1 MTRVDTFAGLV
12 ARVYVTR
19 LVQFGCTV
27 AVAFLLARLLG
38 PEGRGVYALLLL
50 LPSTLFA
57 IGQLGLPSAITYF
70 AGGGRSLGSLV
81 RAAAGLG
88 AVLAGGLLLVSLV
101 GLPQLQ
107 PLLFRAAPL
116 DLLRVA
122 VLALPIQL
130 AATFFGSMLWG
141 RQLVRPYT
149 WVLALQSLAWLA
161 AVAGLVGIADLGVP
175 GALASYLV
183 ATGAGAMAVI
193 TLVMRRSARE
203 EVEERVEGGHNGSGR
218 AIRRPAGAGDLL
230 GYGLRLYP
238 AGLATFLSYRA
249 DLFLL
254 SALIGDAAAI
264 GLYAMAV
271 SLAEITFQVPDS
283 VATLFYPRVAGSARA
298 EADRLAPATA
308 RMTLLITLLATLL
321 LLPVAWLAIR
331 LVLPGFDGS
340 LLPFAI
346 LLPGTV
352 ALGLSKVLSGYI
364 SGLGRPGPVSAIAA
378 SALALNLACNLVL
391 IPPLG
396 IAGAALSS
404 LVSYAAHAVLTIRLA
419 SRLSG
424 APFRAFVSP
433 GREEVRRL
441 RDRLAGLRGASR
453 AG

>member
-1 MTRVDTFAGLV
+1 MTQVETFASQV

-81 RAAAGLG
+81 RAAVGLG
-88 AVLAGGLLLVSLV
+88 AVMAGGLLLLSLIA
-101 GLPQLQ
+101 LPQLQ
-107 PLLFRAAPL
+107 PILFGAAPL

-149 WVLALQSLAWLA
+149 WVLAAQSLAWLT
-161 AVAGLVGIADLGVP
+161 AVVGVVGVADLGVAGALGSYLVVTAA
-175 GALASYLV
+175 GALAIVILV
-183 ATGAGAMAVI
+183 V
-193 TLVMRRSARE
+193 RRSALE
-203 EVEERVEGGHNGSGR
+203 DAEARVPASAEAVAR
-218 AIRRPAGAGDLL
+218 AERRPVQVGDLL

-238 AGLATFLSYRA
+238 AGVATFLSYRA

-254 SALIGDAAAI
+254 SALVGDAAAI

-283 VATLFYPRVAGSARA
+283 VATLFYPRVAGSSRA
-298 EADRLAPATA
+298 EADRMAPATA
-308 RMTLLITLLATLL
+308 RMTLLITLLATLA

-340 LLPFAI
+340 FLPFVI

-378 SALALNLACNLVL
+378 AALGLNLACNVIL

-396 IAGAALSS
+396 IVGAALSS
-404 LVSYAAHAVLTIRLA
+404 LVSYTAHALLTIRLA

-424 APFRAFVSP
+424 APFRDFVTP
-433 GREEVRRL
+433 GGAEARRL
-441 RDRLAGLRGASR
+441 RDRLTGLRGASR